1 MDEISMITENTK
13 LIRFYY
19 LMFYPSQDLLNV
31 SLYNHCKFDLFNICA
46 FLGLVEAQCVCLYLF
61 LCALGQAELSSF

>member
-1 MDEISMITENTK
+1 MDEISMITGIHS
-13 LIRFYY
+13 L
-19 LMFYPSQDLLNV
+19 LDYPSQDLLSV